1 MAADDIT
8 TLKAEI
14 DRLRKRVARKEKE
27 IEKLKVD
34 SVFLR
39 TIYDGIN
46 EEIMVMDGG
55 YTVLDVNRVFL
66 SNHGLRREAVVGKKC
81 HQVIYQREAPCSG
94 NGEICPLDRARTTG
108 KRVEVTHQVKRED
121 GSTGEIIRLIYPLV
135 FEDMETAQF
144 VEISRDVTHY
154 RNLIQKLQ
162 ASEKKFRA
170 ILDTASDAILSVDK
184 DDRIL
189 VYNAAA
195 QAMFGY
201 SASEAVGEPFSIL
214 FESQR
219 SGDYREL
226 MNLIRTG
233 VSRCQDKR
241 LALIG
246 IRKDNE
252 KFPIEMGIS
261 CFEIRGVPTFTV
273 IIRDVTVEKQME
285 KKLLQTERLAAVGQ
299 AVAHVAHEIKNPLMI
314 IGGFSQQLTK
324 TLSDGKSRQKIEMI
338 LDEVERLEK
347 LVRNVGDFT
356 KEYKLVKRAADING
370 VIRDVLRLMCESP
383 FSEKYTFSQTL
394 AEDLGEIPCDPDRLR
409 QVFMNI
415 LSNAMQ
421 AMEDGGTVSISTER
435 RSDSVLIRI
444 TDQGIGMSE
453 DQLLHIFEPF
463 YTTRQKG
470 SGLGL
475 AISYK
480 IVQAH
485 GGDLSAVSS
494 LGRGTSFVITL
505 PSE

>member
-1 MAADDIT
+1 MADDIAA
-8 TLKAEI
+8 LKAEI

-66 SNHGLRREAVVGKKC
+66 SSHGVSREAVVGKKC
-81 HQVIYQREAPCSG
+81 HQIIYQREAPCGG

-108 KRVEVTHQVKRED
+108 KRVEVTHQIKRKD
-121 GSTGEIIRLIYPLV
+121 GSTGEIVRLIYPLA

-154 RNLIQKLQ
+154 RNLIRKLQ
-162 ASEKKFRA
+162 TSERKFRA

-195 QAMFGY
+195 EDMFGY
-201 SASEAVGEPFSIL
+201 SAREAVGKPFSIL

-285 KKLLQTERLAAVGQ
+285 KTLLQTERLAAVGQ

-324 TLSDGKSRQKIEMI
+324 TLSDAKSRQKIEMI

-370 VIRDVLRLMCESP
+370 VIRDVLKLMHESP
-383 FSEKYTFSQTL
+383 FSEKYFFSQTL
-394 AEDLGEIPCDPDRLR
+394 AQDLGEIPCDPDRLR

-415 LSNAMQ
+415 FSNAMQ
-421 AMEDGGTVSISTER
+421 AMENGGAVSISTER

-480 IVQAH
+480 IVHAH
-485 GGDLSAVSS
+485 GGDISAVSS
-494 LGRGTSFVITL
+494 LGQGTSFVITL